1 MVGKKESTT
10 SYNLAYE
17 VFVQGLAGEPE
28 NKDFVSRHNR
38 AIQFNI
44 EGEESFIV
52 DVQDGNVDVRK
63 GVLDDPDLAVV
74 ANPDV
79 FRQVFRG
86 RSSPCEAWMDDQW
99 WVGGAFSDYVGTSWL
114 MRLIKRGVSSRMK
127 QVFQ

>member
-79 FRQVFRG
+79 FRQVFG
-86 RSSPCEAWMDDQW
+86 
-99 WVGGAFSDYVGTSWL
+99 
-114 MRLIKRGVSSRMK
+114 
-127 QVFQ
+127 QVFAV